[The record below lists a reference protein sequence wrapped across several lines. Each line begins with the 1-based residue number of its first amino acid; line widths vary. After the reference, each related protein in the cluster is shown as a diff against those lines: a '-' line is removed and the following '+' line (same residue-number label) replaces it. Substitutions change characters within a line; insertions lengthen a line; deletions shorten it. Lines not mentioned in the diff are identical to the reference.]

1 MTHHHQTRESPWCM
15 AYILNTNEEE
25 RVKGKTVEVGKAH
38 FETET
43 TRFTI
48 LDAPSGKC
56 YVLLKTARAW
66 DKLNMIGGFF
76 AQNVEQFH
84 HDPSGP
90 FRMPIIDRVK
100 DMGAVVMGKVES
112 GTVRVG
118 DSLLL
123 MPNKD
128 QVKVVAIFIDEDRV
142 KSNPIPALTEFVA
155 QLVIPHPQHLDGTR
169 LFCTSTVVEECEIVE
184 LLQQIDTKT
193 KKPLKKKVLF
203 VKNGAVVVYHV
214 QVNNSICIEKF
225 SDFPQ
230 LGRFTL
236 RTEGKT
242 VAVGKVTGL

>member
-1 MTHHHQTRESPWCM
+1 MRRRGYPSLDSIVYFMNAQPFY
-15 AYILNTNEEE
+15 AY
-25 RVKGKTVEVGKAH
+25 
-38 FETET
+38 FE
-43 TRFTI
+43 
-48 LDAPSGKC
+48 
-56 YVLLKTARAW
+56 
-66 DKLNMIGGFF
+66 
-76 AQNVEQFH
+76 FH

-142 KSNPIPALTEFVA
+142 KCAGVTNPIPALTEFVA

>member
-1 MTHHHQTRESPWCM
+1 MLSWISVDLNELLLVIITMVNGLDYYMLCM

-66 DKLNMIGGFF
+66 DKLNTIGGFF

-155 QLVIPHPQHLDGTR
+155 QLVIPHPQHLD
-169 LFCTSTVVEECEIVE
+169 
-184 LLQQIDTKT
+184 QIDTKT